1 MCCTAINGIK
11 CTNKNN
17 SVGFTILLA
26 FRARQTV
33 QMVAHMRLHCRRRLG
48 HAKGRSQMKEGER
61 GNEGKIKRK
70 WTRDDEFGRYLLL
83 SNVWWHESRGHRVVY
98 FRVPLGL
105 IWCVS
110 LSSVYAYVS
119 LCLRLANNCLLSL
132 QLTVK
137 AKIITP
143 AAGEASFD
151 GFSRLPDTAT

>member
-1 MCCTAINGIK
+1 MHKQEQFRWFYNFASFPSPPDSSNGCTHA
-11 CTNKNN
+11 
-17 SVGFTILLA
+17 FTLPKTTWTRK
-26 FRARQTV
+26 RA
-33 QMVAHMRLHCRRRLG
+33 VADER
-48 HAKGRSQMKEGER
+48 GRER